1 MTVRALKT
9 LFMLVDLGF
18 IAYWVCAW
26 LQLFPQDSLFKDYD
40 NPILQAWNFSFLPLD
55 LLVSATGLSCVWFHS
70 RGSPVWQPLA
80 LISLT
85 LTLCS
90 GLQAVAFWALRGD
103 FDPMWWAPNLFL
115 LLCPLFFFPV
125 VLREP
130 GLACASGRVG

>member
-1 MTVRALKT
+1 MTVRTLKT

-18 IAYWVCAW
+18 VAYWICSG
-26 LQLFPQDSLFKDYD
+26 LQLFPQEYLFKDYD
-40 NPILQAWNFSFLPLD
+40 NPILQAWNVSFLPLD
-55 LLVSATGLSCVWFHS
+55 LLVSATGLSSVMCHT
-70 RGSPVWQPLA
+70 RGLWQWQPLA

-115 LLCPLFFFPV
+115 LIYPLLFFPV
-125 VLREP
+125 VLRAHRSEK
-130 GLACASGRVG
+130 